1 MTSSWAL
8 EWNRSIADWARSG
21 SAIWASISPGSLFEV
36 RIVDARRRDPHQLQS
51 IEAGGV
57 LRGLEKRM
65 PTIGLTENR
74 RQRHAWER
82 DALADL
88 RAGEVGRFLTAY
100 QKNGR
105 IHIGDTADSAK
116 QKLISHW
123 STQLRFKRDVVILAL
138 RRDDVA
144 DLNRLARGKMID
156 GRRLGPE
163 ALIAGDRVVCL
174 RNQRAD
180 GLLNGL
186 RGVVAAIDPEAAR

>member
-1 MTSSWAL
+1 M
-8 EWNRSIADWARSG
+8 
-21 SAIWASISPGSLFEV
+21 
-36 RIVDARRRDPHQLQS
+36 
-51 IEAGGV
+51 

-74 RQRHAWER
+74 RQRHGWER
-82 DALADL
+82 VALADL
-88 RAGEVGRFLTAY
+88 GAGEVGRFLTAY
-100 QKNGR
+100 QAQGR

-123 STQLRFKRDVVILAL
+123 STQLRLRRDVVMLAL

-144 DLNRLARGKMID
+144 DLNRLVRREMLD
-156 GRRLGPE
+156 GRQLGPE
-163 ALIAGDRVVCL
+163 ALIAGDREFRTGDRVVCL

-186 RGVVAAIDPEAAR
+186 RGAVAASTRRLAR

>member
-1 MTSSWAL
+1 M
-8 EWNRSIADWARSG
+8 
-21 SAIWASISPGSLFEV
+21 
-36 RIVDARRRDPHQLQS
+36 
-51 IEAGGV
+51 

-82 DALADL
+82 VALADL

-100 QKNGR
+100 HAHGR

-123 STQLRFKRDVVILAL
+123 SQLGVHRDVVILAL
-138 RRDDVA
+138 
-144 DLNRLARGKMID
+144 
-156 GRRLGPE
+156 
-163 ALIAGDRVVCL
+163 IAGDREFRTGDRVVCL
-174 RNQRAD
+174 RNQRTD

-186 RGVVAAIDPEAAR
+186 RGVLTSIDPEARSLNVRLIDGTDRVLPASYLDAGHLDHGYAMTIHKAQGPTADEALVLATDDFVRGGRIHGTEPRPVRDPRLRRR